1 LLCQNYRYLPHITK
15 DLINRKR
22 VVNTSLL
29 YLTKQC
35 SYIYWVHFI
44 FFAVVNYLSHFHFD
58 QSEDNKYY
66 NVGLILPDLA
76 RSHISKLRINPY
88 RNIEF
93 TTYEITSINDGC
105 NKHFASDRKFHNWL
119 VFVDLTTRAT
129 DMIREN
135 GDKEI
140 NRDYFITHILVELLL
155 DKILVDKN
163 PSLPDDFYNMIASV
177 EMDWI
182 LKYMRYAGLQDD
194 ELWKGQHRRF
204 MKAGFLRNY
213 TSIENVVNAVEQVGI
228 KTGLSEMNDAQKDL
242 LKEICET
249 IEPDLARSI
258 DALEIQLL

>member
-1 LLCQNYRYLPHITK
+1 MSFQYYF
-15 DLINRKR
+15 
-22 VVNTSLL
+22 
-29 YLTKQC
+29 YC
-35 SYIYWVHFI
+35 SRFI
-44 FFAVVNYLSHFHFD
+44 FFAEVNYLSHFYFD
-58 QSEDNKYY
+58 RSEDNKYY
-66 NVGLILPDLA
+66 NIGLILPDLA

-93 TTYEITSINDGC
+93 TTFEITSINDGC
-105 NKHFASDRKFHNWL
+105 NKHFASDRKFHNWMT
-119 VFVDLTTRAT
+119 FVDLTTRAT
-129 DMIREN
+129 DMIRES
-135 GDKEI
+135 GDKDI

-163 PSLPDDFYNMIASV
+163 PSLPDDFYEMVASV

-213 TSIENVVNAVEQVGI
+213 TSIENVVNAVEQVSV
-228 KTGLSEMNDAQKDL
+228 KTGLLEMNDAQKEL
-242 LKEICET
+242 LIEICET
-249 IEPDLARSI
+249 IEPELERSI